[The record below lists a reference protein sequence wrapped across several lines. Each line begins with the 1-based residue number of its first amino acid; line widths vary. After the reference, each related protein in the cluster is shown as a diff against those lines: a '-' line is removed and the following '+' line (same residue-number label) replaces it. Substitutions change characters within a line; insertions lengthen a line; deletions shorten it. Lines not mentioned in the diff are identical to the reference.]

1 MFPHNAVAVVTA
13 FPPAALPAFIGTM
26 RSSDSRLPTGHL
38 PSSLYYHLSGILSFL
53 KDPAGYPGLPPIPN
67 VQHAMLSD
75 PEEAEEHLPFALPCV
90 DFRHVQL
97 RRPSLFS
104 TYEAQSL

>member
-13 FPPAALPAFIGTM
+13 FPPAALPAFTGTM
-26 RSSDSRLPTGHL
+26 RSSDSLQDIL

-97 RRPSLFS
+97 RRPSHFS